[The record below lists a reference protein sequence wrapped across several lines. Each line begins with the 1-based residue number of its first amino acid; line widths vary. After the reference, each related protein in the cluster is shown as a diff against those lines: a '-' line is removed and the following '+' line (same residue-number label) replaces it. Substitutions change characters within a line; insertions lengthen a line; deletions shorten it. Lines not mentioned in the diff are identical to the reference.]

1 MESKNMGYSMPLTAP
16 IYNEPPYFYRG
27 GNILL
32 CVYRTKEEILKQIIP
47 QPLKPAGG
55 NLVYAWI
62 NDFGTCY
69 GLGPY
74 REAIISVPA
83 EFQGQPGNYMVY
95 LYLDR
100 DTPIAAGREIWGF
113 PKKMGRFSFSKE
125 EEVESRAVERGGVEI
140 LRVSMQLT
148 KPGTA
153 EAVAGLGAP
162 IYNLKVVP
170 SVKKGAPPDVSQ
182 LTANTLENI
191 VVHSVVE
198 GNATVSFGI
207 SPADPLYLLEPVEI
221 IQGIYCELDFD
232 LTYGEVIHDYIG

>member
-1 MESKNMGYSMPLTAP
+1 MESKITGYSMPLTAP
-16 IYNEPPYFYRG
+16 IYKEPPYFYRG
-27 GNILL
+27 GSVLL

-47 QPLKPAGG
+47 QPLKPAEG

-62 NDFGTCY
+62 NDFGTCF

-74 REAIISVPA
+74 HEAIISVPA
-83 EFQGQPGNYMVY
+83 DFKGQLGNYMVY

-113 PKKMGRFSFSKE
+113 PKKMGRFSITRE

-148 KPGTA
+148 KPLTA

-170 SVKKGAPPDVSQ
+170 SVTKGDRPAVSQ
-182 LTANTLENI
+182 LTATTLENV
-191 VVHSVVE
+191 VVHNVVE
-198 GNATVSFGI
+198 GNVTVSFGN

-221 IQGIYCELDFD
+221 IQGLYCELDFD
-232 LTYGEVIHDYIG
+232 LTYGEVIYDYLE